1 MITIAVTGGIGSG
14 KTQVTNYLISKGFTV
29 VDADRMSREMTSA
42 GGKAIPYIREHFGPS
57 FILED
62 GSLDRA
68 AMRDL
73 VFKDP
78 SWKKVLEEGTTK
90 VVLED
95 IEAIKKERAASNDK
109 ALFFDIPLL
118 FETGSEDDYDAV
130 WVVTADYDL
139 RKNRVMARDGIDP
152 SIIDLIMDSQDG
164 EEKKVQ
170 LADQV
175 IYNNGTLDELRESV
189 DKTLKSYDLI

>member
-130 WVVTADYDL
+130 WVVTANYDL

-170 LADQV
+170 LADHV

-189 DKTLKSYDLI
+189 DRF

>member
-1 MITIAVTGGIGSG
+1 MVNVAITGGIGSG
-14 KTQVTNYLISKGFTV
+14 KTEVTNYLISKGFTV
-29 VDADRMSREMTSA
+29 VDADKMSREMTSA
-42 GGKAIPYIREHFGPS
+42 GGKAIPYIMENFGPS
-57 FILED
+57 FILKD

-73 VFKDP
+73 VFKHP
-78 SWKKVLEEGTTK
+78 EKKILLEEGTTK

-95 IEAIKKERAASNDK
+95 IEAIKRERAASKDK

-130 WVVTADYDL
+130 WVVTADYEI
-139 RKNRVMARDGIDP
+139 RKKRIMARDGIDP
-152 SIIDLIMDSQDG
+152 YIIDLIMDSQDG
-164 EEKKVQ
+164 EEKKAK

-175 IYNNGTLDELRESV
+175 IYNNGSLDELRKAV
-189 DKTLKSYDLI
+189 DSTLKSYGIE

>member
-1 MITIAVTGGIGSG
+1 MITIAITGGIGSG

-42 GGKAIPYIREHFGPS
+42 GGKAMPYIMEHFGPA
-57 FILED
+57 FIMED
-62 GSLDRA
+62 GSLNRA

-73 VFKDP
+73 VFKHPD
-78 SWKKVLEEGTTK
+78 KKSLLEEGTTK

-95 IEAIKKERAASNDK
+95 IEAIKRERAASNDK

-118 FETGSEDDYDAV
+118 FETGCEDDYDAV
-130 WVVTADYDL
+130 WVVTADYEI

-152 SIIDLIMDSQDG
+152 AIIDLIMDSQEG
-164 EEKKVQ
+164 EERKVQ
-170 LADQV
+170 LADRV
-175 IYNNGTLDELRESV
+175 IYNNGTLEDLREAV
-189 DKTLKSYDLI
+189 DSTLSSYGL

>member
-14 KTQVTNYLISKGFTV
+14 KTEVTNYLISKGFTV
-29 VDADRMSREMTSA
+29 IDADKMSREMTSA
-42 GGKAIPYIREHFGPS
+42 GGKAIPYIIENFGSS

-62 GSLDRA
+62 GSMDRA

-73 VFKDP
+73 VFKHP
-78 SWKKVLEEGTTK
+78 EKKKLLEEGTTK

-95 IEAIKKERAASNDK
+95 IEAIKKEREASNDK

-118 FETGSEDDYDAV
+118 FETGTEDDYDAV
-130 WVVTADYDL
+130 WVVTADYEI
-139 RKNRVMARDGIDP
+139 RKKRVMERDGIDS

-164 EEKKVQ
+164 EEKKVK

-175 IYNNGTLDELRESV
+175 IYNNGTLEELRQAV
-189 DKTLKSYDLI
+189 DSTLKSYGIQ